1 MKNREASHRVSR
13 ILYVIFTAFL
23 LILIRLFYL
32 SVLKHET
39 FLKTA
44 RLSQKK
50 TFNIEPSRG
59 LIRDRFRCPL
69 AINKM
74 HYSVAIYYGEIQ
86 NIPSV
91 TAEKNPE
98 GKNVRSYTRR
108 NYVIS
113 LSKMLAPHLSMDPET
128 IQDFIYAEASIF
140 PHSMVKIKGGISEKS
155 YYTLRALEKDWVG
168 LKTQRET
175 KRFYPQH
182 RVGSDIVGY
191 MGAIHLS
198 QFRSITQEIQTLQ
211 TFLKQRA
218 SRLPAP
224 LPKGFLQVSETQSRL
239 EELKRRVYTS
249 QSYVG
254 KVGVEK
260 VFDEDLRGLFGEK
273 QVEIGAKGKQTSR
286 AFHQSESISGKSLS
300 LTISA
305 ELQSFAEQLLVKNEK
320 ERKENFTNF
329 GKDHHRVAPPWI
341 MGGAIVAMIP
351 QTGEIVTLASHPR
364 FDPNDFIN
372 QNGERIH
379 QWVETPHH
387 VAAIWDGKTAWMRE
401 SYSPE
406 LDRVY
411 EQEETLSWDHF
422 LNHVL
427 SLDGKVRKAMDK
439 IFSIEKAT
447 RLLNLIHNLRGIGE
461 TERQHVLLDA
471 LYPPLDGHIS
481 TKQKAN
487 KDEVEK
493 VRDRLGKRV
502 STSIKEELDTY
513 FEGITYND
521 DKLLLLD
528 LIRLVLGPSSFGQ
541 ALLKCVGSDS
551 LATYRTLCQA
561 YAVVKEGLKKQIESA
576 YDQTIFPVWR
586 KEKFRSYLK
595 EKRKEEKIKGTYQLP
610 YTTHLAQAK
619 IALFN
624 PFWEAYQWDFFET
637 ILFKTVPDN
646 PHLKAVAFHLL
657 QNQNSASKRFLNQ
670 LELLSLRFVS
680 LSKSEAL
687 SYLKTMQSHADL
699 TAPLW
704 GHYPRFSLGSKP
716 PKLQDLASAFYPKN
730 GVGFNKSYAYGSAT
744 TLGSLFKPV
753 VGYEALKQEYLKR
766 EREGKASYDL
776 NPLTLYDEFNP
787 QVKIRGKA
795 VLGRTLDGHWITRQ
809 HKGGRLPK
817 SHTSIGQVDFSS
829 AMQRSSNLYFS
840 ILAGDV
846 ISSPLNLYKTTKE
859 LGFGSLTGIDL
870 TGEISGFVPDDIQDN
885 RTGLYAFAIGQHSLV
900 VTPLQTAIMLS
911 TLSNGGK
918 VLKPQIIKS
927 KTEPPFYND
936 LRLADISY
944 QNSKEREI
952 RPEVCRS
959 IFLPKKVQN
968 KLFEALY
975 RVVWESQGPAQ
986 PYRIQALLKNPEL
999 AKEYKSLKD
1008 QFIGKTSTA
1017 EFAYQPTLERGRSP
1031 LICKDIWFGAISFDQ
1046 KVSQNFDSISP
1057 KPELIVVVYLRFGD
1071 YGKEAAPLAA
1081 QIIKKWRE
1089 IKCKNQ
1095 K

>member
-1 MKNREASHRVSR
+1 MKNRETSHRVNR
-13 ILYVIFTAFL
+13 ILYVILTAFL

-32 SVLKHET
+32 SVLNHET

-44 RLSQKK
+44 HLSQKK
-50 TFNIEPSRG
+50 RFNIEPSRG
-59 LIRDRFRCPL
+59 LIRDRFGCPL
-69 AINKM
+69 AVNKM

-86 NIPSV
+86 NIPRF
-91 TAEKNPE
+91 TAIKNSK
-98 GKNVRSYTRR
+98 GKKVRSYTRR

-113 LSKMLAPHLSMDPET
+113 LSKMLAHHLSMDPES
-128 IQDFIYAEASIF
+128 IQDLIYAQASIF
-140 PHSMVKIKGGISEKS
+140 PHSMVKIKGGISERT

-168 LKTQRET
+168 LKTQKET
-175 KRFYPQH
+175 QRFYPQQ

-191 MGAIHLS
+191 MGVIHLS
-198 QFRSITQEIQTLQ
+198 QFRLITQEMQTLQ

-218 SRLPAP
+218 DKLPAP
-224 LPKGFLQVSETQSRL
+224 LPKGFTQISETQSRL

-249 QSYVG
+249 QSHVG
-254 KVGVEK
+254 RIGIER

-273 QVEIGAKGKQTSR
+273 QIEIGAKGKQTSP
-286 AFHQSESISGKSLS
+286 ASHQSEPISGKSLS

-305 ELQSFAEQLLVKNEK
+305 ELQSFAEQLLIKNEK
-320 ERKENFTNF
+320 ERKENFIHF
-329 GKDHHRVAPPWI
+329 GKNHHRVASPWI

-351 QTGEIVTLASHPR
+351 QTGEVVALASHPR

-372 QNGERIH
+372 QNGGRIH

-387 VAAIWDGKTAWMRE
+387 VATIWDGKASWMRE
-401 SYSPE
+401 SYSPD

-422 LNHVL
+422 LSHLL
-427 SLDGKVRKAMDK
+427 SLNGKVRKAMDK

-447 RLLNLIHNLRGIGE
+447 RLLDLIHTLEEMGE
-461 TERQHVLLDA
+461 TERKDLLLDA
-471 LYPPLDGHIS
+471 LYHPLDGHIS
-481 TKQKAN
+481 TRRKVDK
-487 KDEVEK
+487 EGIER

-502 STSIKEELDTY
+502 SSSVKEELDTY
-513 FEGITYND
+513 LGSITYND

-528 LIRLVLGPSSFGQ
+528 LTRLVLGPFSFSQ
-541 ALLKCVGSDS
+541 ALLKSVGSDS
-551 LATYRTLCQA
+551 LTTYRTLCQA
-561 YAVVKEGLKKQIESA
+561 YAVVKEELKKQIEAA
-576 YDQTIFPVWR
+576 YDQTIFPIWR

-595 EKRKEEKIKGTYQLP
+595 EKRKEEKIKRTYQHP
-610 YTTHLAQAK
+610 YTAHLAQAK

-624 PFWEAYQWDFFET
+624 PFWEAHQSDFLET
-637 ILFKTVPDN
+637 VLFKKVPDD

-657 QNQNSASKRFLNQ
+657 QHQNGASKRFLDQ
-670 LELLSLRFVS
+670 LNLLSARFAS
-680 LSKSEAL
+680 LPRSEAL
-687 SYLKTMQSHADL
+687 EYLKSMHNHADL

-704 GHYPRFSLGSKP
+704 GHYPPLSIGSTP
-716 PKLQDLASAFYPKN
+716 STLQDLASAFYPKN
-730 GVGFNKSYAYGSAT
+730 GVGLNKSYAYGSAT

-766 EREGKASYDL
+766 EREGNSIYEL

-787 QVKIRGKA
+787 QVKIKGKG
-795 VLGRTLDGHWITRQ
+795 VLGRTLDGRWITRQ
-809 HKGGRLPK
+809 YKGGRLPK

-840 ILAGDV
+840 VLAGDV
-846 ISSPLNLYKTTKE
+846 ISSPSNLYKTTKE
-859 LGFGSLTGIDL
+859 FGFGSLTGIDL
-870 TGEISGFVPDDIQDN
+870 TGEIPGFVPDDIQDN

-911 TLSNGGK
+911 TLSNGGE

-927 KTEPPFYND
+927 KSEPS
-936 LRLADISY
+936 LSH
-944 QNSKEREI
+944 QNSTKSEI
-952 RPEVCRS
+952 RPEVRRS
-959 IFLPKKVQN
+959 ISIPKKVQN
-968 KLFEALY
+968 KLFDALY
-975 RVVWESQGPAQ
+975 KVVWEIQGPAQ

-1017 EFAYQPTLERGRSP
+1017 EFAYRPTLEREMSP
-1031 LICKDIWFGAISFDQ
+1031 LICKDIWFGAISFDR
-1046 KVSQNFDSISP
+1046 KISQNFDSISP
-1057 KPELIVVVYLRFGD
+1057 EPELVVVVYLRFGD

-1089 IKCKNQ
+1089 IKCKNR